1 MAMDNHAGH
10 APDPGHEVTDVP
22 ARPLAQVAI
31 AIAVLVLG
39 SFLAMFILFR
49 IFNYYQPL
57 FDDPPHSLADAR
69 QETTGPRIQIDPP
82 RQKFDLRETE
92 KQLLSTYGWVNKD
105 VGLARIPVGRAM
117 ELLAEKKVLLNVGVS
132 EDP

>member
-1 MAMDNHAGH
+1 MAMDNPADH
-10 APDPGHEVTDVP
+10 APETGHEVTDVP

-31 AIAVLVLG
+31 GIAVLVLG
-39 SFLAMFILFR
+39 SFLAMFVLFR

-57 FDDPPHSLADAR
+57 FDDPPHSLAAAR
-69 QETTGPRIQIDPP
+69 QATTGPRIQIDPP

-92 KQLLSTYGWVNKD
+92 EQILSTYGWVNKD
-105 VGLARIPVGRAM
+105 VGVARIPVDRAM
-117 ELLAEKKVLLNVGVS
+117 ELIAEKTALLNVDVS

>member
-10 APDPGHEVTDVP
+10 APDSGHETTDVP

-57 FDDPPHSLADAR
+57 FDDPPHSLAATR

-92 KQLLSTYGWVNKD
+92 EQILSTYGWVNKD
-105 VGLARIPVGRAM
+105 VGLARIPVNRAM
-117 ELLAEKKVLLNVGVS
+117 ELLAEKKVMLSTGAS

>member
-1 MAMDNHAGH
+1 MAMDNPAGN

-31 AIAVLVLG
+31 AIAVLVVG

-57 FDDPPHSLADAR
+57 FDDPPHSLAAAR

-92 KQLLSTYGWVNKD
+92 EQILSTYGWVNKD
-105 VGLARIPVGRAM
+105 VGLARIPVDRAM
-117 ELLAEKKVLLNVGVS
+117 ELLAEKKAMLNIRAS